1 MSAAGTNVAA
11 VEVDDVKVAFG
22 GVTALRGVSMH
33 ADQGDF
39 VGVIGANGAGKTVMF
54 DVISGFTRP
63 TAGSVRFFGETLG
76 AASAA
81 RRARMG
87 LRRTFQSAELFDD
100 LSVWENVSVG
110 ATDHNAV
117 EAILAE
123 TELEAWKTHLARDVP
138 AGLRRRVDLA
148 RAIAGTP
155 TVLLLDEPG
164 AGLGGTEV
172 DGLVETLHRIC
183 GEREMTIIVVEH
195 DMSLI
200 KRVCNRVYVLDFGS
214 IIAEGTPEEI
224 IASPVVQKAYLGE
237 IV

>member
-1 MSAAGTNVAA
+1 MRA
-11 VEVDDVKVAFG
+11 EP
-22 GVTALRGVSMH
+22 
-33 ADQGDF
+33 GDL

-63 TAGSVRFFGETLG
+63 SAGTVRFFGQTLG
-76 AASAA
+76 TASAA

-110 ATDHNAV
+110 ATDHGAV
-117 EAILAE
+117 DAILIE
-123 TELEAWKTHLARDVP
+123 TELQSWKNYLARDVP

-148 RAIAGTP
+148 RAIAGSP

-164 AGLGGTEV
+164 AGLGGAEV
-172 DGLVETLHRIC
+172 DALIDILHGVCR
-183 GEREMTIIVVEH
+183 ERDITIIVVEH

-237 IV
+237 LV

>member
-1 MSAAGTNVAA
+1 
-11 VEVDDVKVAFG
+11 
-22 GVTALRGVSMH
+22 MH
-33 ADQGDF
+33 ADRGDF

-63 TAGSVRFFGETLG
+63 TAGIVKFFGQTFG
-76 AASAA
+76 SVSAAS
-81 RRARMG
+81 RARMG

-110 ATDHNAV
+110 AKDHRDV
-117 EAILAE
+117 DTILAE
-123 TELEAWKTHLARDVP
+123 TDLEAWKTNLARDVP

-148 RAIAGTP
+148 RAIAGAP

-164 AGLGGTEV
+164 AGLGTAEV
-172 DGLVETLHRIC
+172 DVLVETLHRVC
-183 GEREMTIIVVEH
+183 EERQITMIVVEH

-200 KRVCNRVYVLDFGS
+200 KRICNRVYVLDFGS

-237 IV
+237 II